1 MHPRPLVALLDGRDC
16 TVEMPILKDV
26 ATVAFCDAQSTQ
38 EIHEKVEHH
47 TPTPTYQAA
56 LSGKRQRFR
65 AGVCLLQVLNEAV
78 AALLYHTITLSRD
91 DLEKF
96 KGLRVI
102 VRIGSGF
109 DNVDIKAAAE
119 LGESRA
125 GLRAQPLP
133 GRRRLSRLV
142 AFQGS
147 PSATCPQRRWRRR
160 PTLRYVSSSTC
171 TGESHGCTRPSGRER
186 GPPAWSRSERW
197 PAAPPASGA
206 RRWALSA

>member
-1 MHPRPLVALLDGRDC
+1 M
-16 TVEMPILKDV
+16 
-26 ATVAFCDAQSTQ
+26 
-38 EIHEKVEHH
+38 
-47 TPTPTYQAA
+47 
-56 LSGKRQRFR
+56 
-65 AGVCLLQVLNEAV
+65 LNEAV

-119 LGESRA
+119 LGETWVFLGSV
-125 GLRAQPLP
+125 
-133 GRRRLSRLV
+133 RRLEPRAVVNCLV

-147 PSATCPQRRWRRR
+147 PSVTCPPLQWKRR
-160 PTLRYVSSSTC
+160 PTLRYVSSSTF

-186 GPPAWSRSERW
+186 APQAWSRSERW
-197 PAAPPASGA
+197 RVAPLASGEKHLV
-206 RRWALSA
+206 LSV

>member
-1 MHPRPLVALLDGRDC
+1 MSRKQ
-16 TVEMPILKDV
+16 LKLR
-26 ATVAFCDAQSTQ
+26 S
-38 EIHEKVEHH
+38 
-47 TPTPTYQAA
+47 
-56 LSGKRQRFR
+56 
-65 AGVCLLQVLNEAV
+65 GVCFVQVLNEAV

-119 LGESRA
+119 LGES
-125 GLRAQPLP
+125 LRTLSGS
-133 GRRRLSRLV
+133 GRCFKHRCLTRPV

-147 PSATCPQRRWRRR
+147 LSATCPPHLWKRR

-186 GPPAWSRSERW
+186 GPPVWSRSERW
-197 PAAPPASGA
+197 RVAPPVSGA
-206 RRWALSA
+206 KHWALSV